1 MSEPALN
8 TDEALRALI
17 ASSPFH
23 QLLPI
28 EILHLD
34 RTAGEARFR
43 LAFKAEFERQPG
55 SGRHHGGVIATL
67 IDVSGAF
74 TMIAMT
80 GRNVP
85 TTSLTIDYLRPALPS
100 SELLSLARVRQV
112 GNTIGVVDIEVIDAE
127 TRLVALGRVSLS
139 TAQPR
144 R

>member
-1 MSEPALN
+1 MSELALGS
-8 TDEALRALI
+8 DEALRELI

-23 QLLPI
+23 RLLPI
-28 EILHLD
+28 EIVQLD
-34 RTAGEARFR
+34 REAGEARFR
-43 LAFKAEFERQPG
+43 LPFTSDFERQPG

-80 GRNVP
+80 ARNVP
-85 TTSLTIDYLRPALPS
+85 TTSLAIDYLRPALPS

-112 GNTIGVVDIEVIDAE
+112 GNTIGVVDIEVTDAGG
-127 TRLVALGRVSLS
+127 RLVALGRVSLS
-139 TAQPR
+139 TVEPR